1 MYICVFNYYKYFM
14 GKIITLTEAA
24 SIALHGM
31 IIVARS
37 KNPVNVQEIAEYTDT
52 SKHHVAKIFQ
62 RLVKAG
68 FLYSQRGPTGGFVLR
83 KKPEDVNFLDL
94 YEAIEGTLEINKCP
108 LDKEIC
114 NFDRCIMN
122 NVTMRMAKE
131 FKEYLQ
137 SQTLDMYL

>member
-1 MYICVFNYYKYFM
+1 M
-14 GKIITLTEAA
+14 GKVVILTEAA

-31 IIVARS
+31 IIIARN
-37 KNPVNVQEIAEYTDT
+37 KNLVNVQEIAELTET

-68 FLYSQRGPTGGFVLR
+68 FLYSHRGPTGGFILR
-83 KKPEDVNFLDL
+83 KKPEEVNFLDL
-94 YEAIEGTLEINKCP
+94 YEAIEGKLEITKCP
-108 LDKEIC
+108 LNKPIC

-122 NVTMRMAKE
+122 NVTMRMTKE

>member
-1 MYICVFNYYKYFM
+1 M
-14 GKIITLTEAA
+14 GKIVTLTEAA

-31 IIVARS
+31 IIIARS
-37 KNPVNVQEIAEYTDT
+37 KHLVNVQEIAEMTGT
-52 SKHHVAKIFQ
+52 SRHHVAKIFQ

-68 FLYSQRGPTGGFVLR
+68 YLYSHRGPTGGFILR
-83 KKPEDVNFLDL
+83 KKPEEITFLEL
-94 YEAIEGTLEINKCP
+94 YEAIEGTLEITSCP
-108 LDKEIC
+108 LDKPIC

-122 NVTMRMAKE
+122 NITKQMTKD